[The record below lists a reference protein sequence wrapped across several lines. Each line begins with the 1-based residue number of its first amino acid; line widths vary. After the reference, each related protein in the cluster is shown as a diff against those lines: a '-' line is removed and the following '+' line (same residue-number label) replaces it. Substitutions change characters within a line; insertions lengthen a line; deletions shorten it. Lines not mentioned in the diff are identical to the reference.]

1 MHHVLFSP
9 FAVFDFSTRQAKAG
23 GIEALGLL
31 FFVSRRLFWST
42 AKVSGATME
51 IMVTPY
57 LHGGYIPAGY
67 TVPNIDR
74 ISL

>member
-1 MHHVLFSP
+1 MGRRWAAATMYLCQPARGH
-9 FAVFDFSTRQAKAG
+9 STRVG
-23 GIEALGLL
+23 ET
-31 FFVSRRLFWST
+31 RRTNL
-42 AKVSGATME
+42 ARRPLAVE